1 MEAQGIS
8 LIFRPGLYCKN
19 CFKATDAFLEGALRC
34 DLQLIFTCQWKQC
47 LSTHIFFTGDGLFR
61 VSIYYVV
68 PGYHTCLCSKLYFKW
83 LSLLTFFNVCPSFC
97 YLLLHNLSFFG
108 LLYTQHIHY
117 RQYHFINYV
126 IYGMRV

>member
-8 LIFRPGLYCKN
+8 LIFRLYCKN

-34 DLQLIFTCQWKQC
+34 DLQLILTCQWKQC

-83 LSLLTFFNVCPSFC
+83 LSLLTFFNVCPSFY
-97 YLLLHNLSFFG
+97 YLLLHCLFWPSPYKAHS
-108 LLYTQHIHY
+108 LLAIIIIILIQKLI
-117 RQYHFINYV
+117 RGWN
-126 IYGMRV
+126 M